1 MKKTSASIR
10 YAKALFALALASG
23 QTEDVLKD
31 LKMINQTINKEV
43 PLINLISNP
52 TITRTIKQNVFKKLF
67 VDKINKTT
75 GRFLSLIIKK
85 RRESFLLDIIE
96 KYQQTYNAHHN
107 ISVVEIIS
115 AKALSDETK
124 ESIKQKMSLQGGVVE
139 LKQRIDPNLIGGF
152 IIKRGDFQYDTTIRR
167 KLNNAKRAF
176 KL

>member
-85 RRESFLLDIIE
+85 RRES
-96 KYQQTYNAHHN
+96 
-107 ISVVEIIS
+107 
-115 AKALSDETK
+115 
-124 ESIKQKMSLQGGVVE
+124 
-139 LKQRIDPNLIGGF
+139 
-152 IIKRGDFQYDTTIRR
+152 
-167 KLNNAKRAF
+167 
-176 KL
+176 